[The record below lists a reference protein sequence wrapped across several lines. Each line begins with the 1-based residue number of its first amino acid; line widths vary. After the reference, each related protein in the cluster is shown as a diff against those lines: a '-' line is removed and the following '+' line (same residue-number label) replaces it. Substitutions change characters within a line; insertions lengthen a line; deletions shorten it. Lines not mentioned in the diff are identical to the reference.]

1 MAIDRD
7 PQERIPTNEELR
19 QRAANLDNRL
29 EADLELAEGPA
40 SGSRIALFAVAII
53 AILGVVF
60 YGLNN
65 SAMAPDGSTTA
76 SQTAPV
82 TTGSNPTPAT
92 PAQKDAQ
99 KNNMAPNTAPGQTTG
114 SAKPSA
120 PMGAPQSAPA
130 NPAPANSGAA
140 PAAR

>member
-1 MAIDRD
+1 MAIERD
-7 PQERIPTNEELR
+7 PHERNPTNEELR
-19 QRAANLDNRL
+19 QRATNLENRL
-29 EADLELAEGPA
+29 EADPELVEAPA
-40 SGSRIALFAVAII
+40 SGGRITLLAVAII

-65 SAMAPDGSTTA
+65 SAISPEGSTTA

-82 TTGSNPTPAT
+82 TTA

-99 KNNMAPNTAPGQTTG
+99 KNMAPNTAPGQTTG

-120 PMGAPQSAPA
+120 PMGAPQ
-130 NPAPANSGAA
+130 PAPATPAPAPGGAA
-140 PAAR
+140 PAR